1 MSACTHL
8 RPININLGFC
18 SVHNVYT
25 LSFRRNFSHSD
36 WSVVLYKLG
45 RNSLLLN
52 QIVAERKEERRPLR
66 AQRPILQ
73 LSLHFSAWR
82 RFAAQS
88 MLYAHEHCPMFTDL
102 GLGLGV
108 VSCDVMSWL
117 LLALCNSEPPLVSA
131 WKIRAKEQSMS
142 LYI

>member
-1 MSACTHL
+1 MELFHYGFPFLDETLNLCVKWCTPETSPFMSVCTHL

-18 SVHNVYT
+18 SVHNIYT
-25 LSFRRNFSHSD
+25 LSFRRMFSHND

-73 LSLHFSAWR
+73 LSLHF
-82 RFAAQS
+82 
-88 MLYAHEHCPMFTDL
+88 
-102 GLGLGV
+102 
-108 VSCDVMSWL
+108 
-117 LLALCNSEPPLVSA
+117 
-131 WKIRAKEQSMS
+131 
-142 LYI
+142 